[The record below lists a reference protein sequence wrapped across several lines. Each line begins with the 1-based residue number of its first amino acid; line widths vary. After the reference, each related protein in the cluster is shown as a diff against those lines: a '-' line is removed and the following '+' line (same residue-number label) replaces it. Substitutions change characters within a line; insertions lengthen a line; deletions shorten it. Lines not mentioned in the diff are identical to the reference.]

1 MIGDSVT
8 NYTVETW
15 DDTYKCV
22 RYHEVVDAIDYED
35 AEQVVKGLYP
45 QERILGTIG
54 RKILE
59 D

>member
-1 MIGDSVT
+1 MT